1 MWNSPLR
8 SLSRPTVCF
17 RGSKP
22 ILMSHW
28 RRGWGSSSVDYV
40 RGELR
45 ESNDP
50 LPRIPP
56 FRFRGGL
63 HYQRNAFQ
71 AGGEVLAVSKQAR
84 VFGEET
90 PTDGYGLLKLFA
102 SYSFGAAGA
111 TSTITARLDNA
122 TNELYRNHLSLIKD
136 FVPEMGRNFKLVYSV
151 RF

>member
-1 MWNSPLR
+1 
-8 SLSRPTVCF
+8 
-17 RGSKP
+17 
-22 ILMSHW
+22 
-28 RRGWGSSSVDYV
+28 
-40 RGELR
+40 
-45 ESNDP
+45 

-63 HYQRNAFQ
+63 HYRRSGFL
-71 AGGEVLAVSKQAR
+71 AGGEITAVSKQDR

-90 PTDGYGLLKLFA
+90 PTDGFNLLKLFG
-102 SYSFGAAGA
+102 SYSFGAGNVVH
-111 TSTITARLDNA
+111 TVTGRLENA